1 MTILSIDAGT
11 SSVKAVLA
19 SHSTEGG
26 WLVHAQAV
34 ASHDPPTPGAAGEME
49 QDPAS
54 WWSSLARAVQELG
67 STENLEEV
75 EAIGLSGQMQS
86 VILVDGT
93 GIALR
98 PALLYS
104 DTRATAEAAELEASL
119 GESRLREETLNWKG
133 PASVLPKLLWLHRHE
148 PAALQAAAAIHLS
161 AHDYL
166 FMRLAAGGA
175 EAAEI
180 APLTEEGA
188 PAPPAGPVAQLVEAA
203 TAKAKPTWS
212 HPLPTTWRDRQQ
224 QQRPGGGGGGGP
236 HVTDATNASTTGL
249 LLAGTAGDGGG
260 GGGWAEALL
269 HDAGLPRWLPRLL
282 PTLAACASAPLCD
295 AAAIAFG
302 CPALAGVPVCAGSG
316 DLGAA
321 TVGALGLGLGTAG
334 DAGRVAGGDDDDDDG
349 PTGTGDARTYC
360 YLGTSGWVAT
370 TRRASLLRDA
380 AARTAAAPRA
390 FWLRHPSPAR
400 CIAAAP
406 MTTAGGNLGWLAS
419 TLLGR
424 SSSGGVGGDAFAL
437 IDDEAAAAP
446 ACCDGLLFLP
456 YLCGE
461 RCPVSDPHARACFVG
476 LGLGSTRAHLCR
488 AVLEGICYAVRS
500 LLPLLPSDD
509 DGDGDG
515 DGDDAD
521 GDAAAAAAPL
531 PLDMAE
537 LAAAIAAARRD
548 GRAQYTYTPPAP
560 PAAPPPPPPPPPL
573 VLVGGVA
580 RSRVLPQLLSDI
592 LQRRVHVPSAP
603 EHAPALGAAA
613 LAAATL
619 GRGGAHAGAL
629 PPPPPE
635 RVFAPDAA
643 LAAAYDHGFE
653 CFCRVHPALS
663 ETFAQ
668 LAKPPA
674 PPPLLADGGADGSVS
689 SDPHVDPQ
697 STLEWLEATI
707 SQQ

>member
-1 MTILSIDAGT
+1 MQLEIVAMTILSIDAGT

-19 SHSTEGG
+19 SHSAETG
-26 WLVHAQAV
+26 WVVHAQAV
-34 ASHDPPTPGAAGEME
+34 ASHDPPTPGASGEME

-54 WWSSLARAVQELG
+54 WWSSLARAVQSLS
-67 STENLEEV
+67 STESLEEV
-75 EAIGLSGQMQS
+75 EAIGMSGQMQS
-86 VILVDGT
+86 VILVDGAGT
-93 GIALR
+93 ALR

-104 DTRATAEAAELEASL
+104 DTRAKAEAAELEATL
-119 GESRLREETLNWKG
+119 GAARLREETLNWKG
-133 PASVLPKLLWLHRHE
+133 PASVLPKLLWLQRHE
-148 PAALQAAAAIHLS
+148 PAVLQAAAAVHLS

-166 FMRLAAGGA
+166 WARLAAGSA
-175 EAAEI
+175 ETADI
-180 APLTEEGA
+180 APLTGEGT
-188 PAPPAGPVAQLVEAA
+188 PAPPPATREEEAT

-224 QQRPGGGGGGGP
+224 QRLPSNDGDGDGDSGGNP

-249 LLAGTAGDGGG
+249 LLASAGSDGSGS
-260 GGGWAEALL
+260 GWAEALL
-269 HDAGLPRWLPRLL
+269 LDAGLPRWMPRLL
-282 PTLAACASAPLCD
+282 PTLAARASAPLCD

-302 CPALAGVPVCAGSG
+302 CPALAGVPVCAGCG

-321 TVGALGLGLGTAG
+321 TVGALGLGLSTGA
-334 DAGRVAGGDDDDDDG
+334 DDG
-349 PTGTGDARTYC
+349 SGADAPSDADSEARTYC

-370 TRRASLLRDA
+370 TRPATVLADPA
-380 AARTAAAPRA
+380 AQAAAAPRS
-390 FWLRHPSPAR
+390 FWLRHPSPAL
-400 CIAAAP
+400 CVAAAP
-406 MTTAGGNLGWLAS
+406 MTTAGGNLGWLAA
-419 TLLGR
+419 TVLGR
-424 SSSGGVGGDAFAL
+424 GGGDAFAI
-437 IDDEAAAAP
+437 IDEEAAAAP
-446 ACCDGLLFLP
+446 AGCDGLLFLP

-476 LGLGSTRAHLCR
+476 LGLGTSRGYLCR
-488 AVLEGICYAVRS
+488 AVIEGICYAVRS

-509 DGDGDG
+509 GADGGGSGDGG
-515 DGDDAD
+515 
-521 GDAAAAAAPL
+521 AAAAPL
-531 PLDMAE
+531 ALDMAK

-548 GRAQYTYTPPAP
+548 GKAQYTYV
-560 PAAPPPPPPPPPL
+560 PPPPPPAPPPPPL

-580 RSRVLPQLLSDI
+580 RSRVLPQLLADI

-635 RVFAPDAA
+635 RVFAPHAA
-643 LAAAYDHGFE
+643 LAATYDHGYE
-653 CFCRVHPALS
+653 CFCRVHPALR

-668 LAKPPA
+668 LAEPPTQ
-674 PPPLLADGGADGSVS
+674 PPLPADGPADGAVS
-689 SDPHVDPQ
+689 SDPRVDPQ